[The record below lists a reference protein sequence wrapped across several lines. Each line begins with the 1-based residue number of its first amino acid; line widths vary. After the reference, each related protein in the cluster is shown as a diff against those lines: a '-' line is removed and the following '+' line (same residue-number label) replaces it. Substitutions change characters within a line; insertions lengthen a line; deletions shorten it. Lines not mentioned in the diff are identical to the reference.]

1 MATPKYIVF
10 NGKIVRYEDAKVGV
24 LTHALNYGTAV
35 FGGIRAY
42 WNKDE
47 KQLFVFRPL
56 DHYKRFLDSM
66 KLMRMDAAFT
76 KEQLANSTLEVIRKN
91 EYKEDCYIRPLAF
104 YTDEIIGVRLH
115 NLTPAV
121 SISALP
127 FGRYVENE
135 EGAHVTISS
144 WSRVDDNIIPARGKI
159 AGSYVNSAFVKTDAQ
174 LAGFDEAIV
183 LNHSGH
189 VSEGSAE
196 NIFMLRNGVFA
207 TPSITEN
214 ILEGI
219 VRRTFMTFIQD
230 DLGMK
235 VEERPIDRTEL
246 FLADEVF
253 FCGTGVQLSAITKID
268 NRIIGTGKMG
278 PITAKLRELFF
289 DTVRGKVPKYR
300 HWCAPVYQNGDGS
313 VLAEQ
318 LNHAHQS

>member
-1 MATPKYIVF
+1 MATPKFIVF
-10 NGKIVRYEDAKVGV
+10 NGNVVRYEDAKVGV

-35 FGGIRAY
+35 FGGIRGY
-42 WNKDE
+42 WNKEE
-47 KQLFVFRPL
+47 KQLFVFRPH

-66 KLMRMDAAFT
+66 KLMRMQSSDT
-76 KEQLANSTLEVIRKN
+76 KEGLTNLTLEVIRKN

-115 NLTPAV
+115 NLTPAL
-121 SISALP
+121 SISAVP

-159 AGSYVNSAFVKTDAQ
+159 SGSYVNSAFIKTDAQ

-196 NIFMLRNGVFA
+196 NIFMLKNGVFV
-207 TPSITEN
+207 TPSVTEN

-219 VRRTFMTFIQD
+219 VRRTMIKFIKD
-230 DLGMK
+230 DLGMD

-253 FCGTGVQLSAITKID
+253 FVGTGVQLSAITRID
-268 NRIIGTGKMG
+268 NRLIGTGKMG
-278 PITAKLRELFF
+278 PLTTRLRELFF

-300 HWCAPVYQNGDGS
+300 HWCMPVYQNGETNVVAG
-313 VLAEQ
+313 Q
-318 LNHAHQS
+318 LHHAHQS